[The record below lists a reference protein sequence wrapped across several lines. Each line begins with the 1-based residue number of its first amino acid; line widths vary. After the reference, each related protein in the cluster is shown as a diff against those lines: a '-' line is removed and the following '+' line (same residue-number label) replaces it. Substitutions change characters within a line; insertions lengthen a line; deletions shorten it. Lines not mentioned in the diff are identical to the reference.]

1 MTFSNDVLSFECAY
15 QRSGDSIFAGKKCP
29 KICLTIHW
37 SVKRRDIDLVW
48 ELLRVIRSRQSL
60 ILSPIVVPYFAFYNP
75 LLDQTNLVNNT

>member
-29 KICLTIHW
+29 KTCLTIHW

-48 ELLRVIRSRQSL
+48 ELLASSNALQAESNFVPDCSSL
-60 ILSPIVVPYFAFYNP
+60 FCVL
-75 LLDQTNLVNNT
+75 